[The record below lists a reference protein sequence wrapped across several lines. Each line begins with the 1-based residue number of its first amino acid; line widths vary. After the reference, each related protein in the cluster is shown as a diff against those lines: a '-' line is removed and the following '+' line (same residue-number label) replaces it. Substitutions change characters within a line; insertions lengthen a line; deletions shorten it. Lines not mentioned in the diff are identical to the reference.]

1 MLTIEALER
10 FGANTQEGLGRCLGD
25 EGFLLTLVKTV
36 PKDANFE
43 GLRQAVEAGD
53 LQRGFECAHA
63 LKGVLGNLALTSLY
77 EPICTI
83 TEALR
88 AGEERDYGPLLDEIS
103 RKHAEL
109 VALCEE

>member
-10 FGANTQEGLGRCLGD
+10 FGANTQEGLSRCLQD

-36 PKDANFE
+36 PGDANFE
-43 GLRQAVEAGD
+43 AMRQAVEAGD
-53 LQRGFECAHA
+53 LERGFECAHA

-77 EPICTI
+77 EPVCTI

-88 AGEERDYGPLLDEIS
+88 AREERDYAPLLAQIEEK
-103 RKHAEL
+103 RAEL
-109 VALCEE
+109 QGLCEG